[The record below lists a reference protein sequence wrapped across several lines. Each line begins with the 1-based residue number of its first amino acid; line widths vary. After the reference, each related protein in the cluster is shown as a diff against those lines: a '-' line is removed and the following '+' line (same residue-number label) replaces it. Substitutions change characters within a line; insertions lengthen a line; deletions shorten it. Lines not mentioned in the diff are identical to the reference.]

1 MLQRYCLVVVG
12 LALLLATVPPAAAWD
27 RGPVQTFAVL
37 PAFTPQN
44 GACPDGAPTCVS
56 DVEGVAV
63 APDGTIYAPSFGF
76 NKDGALTGNG
86 ELFVI
91 SPNGKVISH
100 FAVAGSSP
108 HLIGGIFQPSS
119 QSVLIPDLMMGVV
132 WKVNPQTHTSS
143 TFLTLPPTTAAPGL
157 NAMAFDAN
165 GNAYVSDS
173 FQGVIWKTGPT
184 GGLATAWYA
193 PHNPGQNNLL
203 MPTPGPDPLFLVP
216 PFGANGITFN
226 HEGTAMFVNNTAY
239 HSIVMIPVTSD
250 GSAGTAQTF
259 TTGINAPDGI
269 ALDANDNLWVLA
281 NQGDEVVVVDPNG
294 KVIAKKGDFDGIAPD
309 GTIKGLLFPA
319 SNAFSP
325 DGRFMYITNLALYL
339 PHAQVPFIAVDSGW
353 TLQVEQFN
361 VARIPVTGCKKTGDA
376 QVC

>member
-1 MLQRYCLVVVG
+1 MLRRYRLGMVG
-12 LALLLATVPPAAAWD
+12 FAALLMTAPPAGAWD

-37 PAFTPQN
+37 PAFAPQN

-76 NKDGALTGNG
+76 NKAGTLSGNS

-91 SPNGKVISH
+91 SPNGKVTSH
-100 FAVAGSSP
+100 FPVAGSSP

-119 QSVLIPDLMMGVV
+119 QSVLIPDLDLGVV
-132 WKVNPQTHTSS
+132 WKVNPQTRTSS
-143 TFLTLPPTTAAPGL
+143 TFLTVTAKGPGL
-157 NAMAFDAN
+157 NAMTFDKA
-165 GNAYVSDS
+165 GNVYVSDS
-173 FQGVIWKTGPT
+173 FQGVIWKTGPA
-184 GGLATAWYA
+184 GGAASAWITSA
-193 PHNPGQNNLL
+193 LL
-203 MPTPGPDPLFLVP
+203 LPTPGPGEFLVP

-226 HEGTAMFVNNTAY
+226 NAGTAMFVNNTAY
-239 HSIVMIPVTSD
+239 HSIIKIPVD
-250 GSAGTAQTF
+250 VLGNAGAPDTF

-269 ALDANDNLWVLA
+269 AVDANDNLWVLA

-339 PHAQVPFIAVDSGW
+339 PYAGALPIAVDSGW
-353 TLQVEQFN
+353 TLQVGQFN
-361 VARIPVTGCKKTGDA
+361 VARIPVTRCNSAGNGDKL
-376 QVC
+376 C